1 MTIIPSILH
10 PSSSSSSSSHHGLG
24 ARSFPR
30 EEVPEVA
37 DGGGLVLLPRGW
49 VPTHPHAPSPCLT
62 SSSNTSSPSSSTQAE
77 AHGAPP
83 LLGLPV
89 QRLLALEPGGGGA
102 EGGGGGGAGG
112 GGVDQ
117 AEEVV
122 VGVELPD
129 VTDGFTGRPL
139 RASWGEREKFDQK
152 L

>member
-1 MTIIPSILH
+1 MGSDSPT
-10 PSSSSSSSSHHGLG
+10 
-24 ARSFPR
+24 RSLPL
-30 EEVPEVA
+30 PH
-37 DGGGLVLLPRGW
+37 LL
-49 VPTHPHAPSPCLT
+49 
-62 SSSNTSSPSSSTQAE
+62 
-77 AHGAPP
+77 
-83 LLGLPV
+83 LLLLQHLLPV